1 MRWVVAGDLLDPWLG
16 GRAGARQ
23 AVAEALAQRP
33 AGGVVSLEAKPSS
46 PARAPRVATEYPK
59 AGIIV
64 AGPIASGFS
73 VAYPDRA

>member
-1 MRWVVAGDLLDPWLG
+1 MICLILG
-16 GRAGARQ
+16 SVG
-23 AVAEALAQRP
+23 ALALGKPSLKLLRSDRQ
-33 AGGVVSLEAKPSS
+33 VVSLEAKPSS